1 MSMTTRNSTCVDF
14 AELQTIARSRHLDF
28 TDAYLFG
35 LAAPLDFA
43 YFANPNRVP
52 SHWIVGTH
60 GNIPGNLSNLL
71 ASAVSTDELVRRA
84 LEMNAEMMAFDRSP
98 NAAILGMESLAEEI
112 ADWGAL
118 PYADQI
124 AFGIRQA
131 ILVEPFG
138 GALGRELYTEFLREA
153 TKDLALAGE
162 LSEILEPICGEW
174 SWLADLMGESLS
186 LRERFERASTHI
198 RRLASR
204 EEYFWGRM
212 LEWTRGAY

>member
-1 MSMTTRNSTCVDF
+1 MSMTTRNSTPVDF
-14 AELQTIARSRHLDF
+14 AELHRIARSRHLDF
-28 TDAYLFG
+28 PDAYLFG

-43 YFANPNRVP
+43 FFADPNRVP

-60 GNIPGNLSNLL
+60 ANIPGNLSNLL
-71 ASAVSTDELVRRA
+71 TRAVSIDESVRAA

-118 PYADQI
+118 PDADQI
-124 AFGIRQA
+124 ALGIRQA
-131 ILVEPFG
+131 ILVESFG
-138 GALGRELYTEFLREA
+138 SALGREVYAEFLREA
-153 TKDLALAGE
+153 TKELPLAGE
-162 LSEILEPICGEW
+162 LSDILEPICGEW
-174 SWLADLMGESLS
+174 IWLADLMGESLL

-204 EEYFWGRM
+204 EEYFWGRV
-212 LEWTRGAY
+212 LDRTRGAY